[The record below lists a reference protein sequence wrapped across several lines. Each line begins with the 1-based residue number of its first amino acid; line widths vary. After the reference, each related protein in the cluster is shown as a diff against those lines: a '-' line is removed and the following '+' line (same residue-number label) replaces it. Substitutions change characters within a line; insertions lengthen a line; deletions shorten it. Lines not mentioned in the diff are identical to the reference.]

1 MSASAACAP
10 PAPRSTP
17 ASASPKCS
25 WTSAAPSHYRFSEA
39 RMATKTH
46 WLIGLSALA
55 VLSQS
60 IAYAGP
66 KPADLDSSSRHVIYY
81 GDTFDDGTL
90 DALDEYEVVVLDPSN
105 SPSLTPGWV
114 ARLQGRNKVKYVLGY
129 ITLGHDSVDRGDAPL
144 VGDGRGPVYY
154 DRNTRAVVYR
164 NLGIASFYVD
174 QSWDAQRLAYVQ
186 DGRADQNP
194 VDWGGTNYFVWPNGD
209 WRAVLHHQ
217 RI

>member
-81 GDTFDDGTL
+81 GDTFDDATL

-105 SPSLTPGWV
+105 SPSLTPALV
-114 ARLQGRNKVKYVLGY
+114 ARLQRRNKVKYVLGY
-129 ITLGHDSVDRGDAPL
+129 ISLGQDSIRADEPFLTGEGD
-144 VGDGRGPVYY
+144 GPVYY
-154 DRNTRAVVYR
+154 DRATRSIVYQR
-164 NLGIASFYVD
+164 LGRASFYVD
-174 QSWDAQRLAYVQ
+174 QSWDPTRGEYVS
-186 DGRADQNP
+186 DGAPDRNP
-194 VDWGGTNYFVWPNGD
+194 HGWRGDSFLVWPND
-209 WRAVLHHQ
+209 T
-217 RI
+217 